1 MKSVYVHIPFC
12 SSICSYCDFP
22 KFFYRSDWVEQ
33 YLAQLKKEIETY
45 LFEKSLKCYNFILI
59 EEKLINESSFINLC
73 KYDYYNL
80 VVILLENKDIDINK
94 KILHKY

>member
-45 LFEKSLKCYNFILI
+45 YQFEKVKTLYIGGGTPSALNIKELKYLFSILQI
-59 EEKLINESSFINLC
+59 FDLSECI
-73 KYDYYNL
+73 
-80 VVILLENKDIDINK
+80 
-94 KILHKY
+94 